1 MMGQNLQQL
10 MRDNRKTLLDQ
21 WFHQFIGAYPQESV
35 KYFERVENEFTNPIG
50 SNVHRYGT

>member
-35 KYFERVENEFTNPIG
+35 KYFERVEK
-50 SNVHRYGT
+50 